1 MTVGT
6 FTGALQPSLNER
18 RCDDRSLD
26 SSHRIDTVDWAVSVR
41 FRALPRNVSAVATG
55 VANLAAGIHRA
66 FSRDVTELST
76 SIALHGLCLTI
87 ASIVVRAP
95 TFVAGSRTRSA
106 SETTPEAT
114 GCSGKATTGNHRPT
128 STHR

>member
-26 SSHRIDTVDWAVSVR
+26 SSHGIDAVDWAVSIR
-41 FRALPRNVSAVATG
+41 FRTLSRNVSAVATG
-55 VANLAAGIHRA
+55 VANLSAGIHRA
-66 FSRDVTELST
+66 FSRDVTELPT
-76 SIALHGLCLTI
+76 GIALHGLCLTI
-87 ASIVVRAP
+87 ASIVVWAA
-95 TFVAGSRTRSA
+95 TLVAGGRTRSA

-114 GCSGKATTGNHRPT
+114 GCSGKATTGNHRT
-128 STHR
+128 ASTHR